1 MGKTPKSEELNVL
14 MQMFNNLSASDK
26 KTFLDSLNKSEDRDN
41 ILETI
46 KAKEINACPHCKSIH
61 FVKNGTKNG
70 TQRYLCRDCK
80 KSFVTESGT
89 ILYRT
94 QKDIEVWKKYIHCMI
109 NKYPLRKCAKEC
121 DITLYTAFIWRHK
134 ILDALQ
140 NMMNEVELDGIV
152 EADETFT
159 TISYKGNHKNFK
171 LPRKAHQRGTKA
183 SKRGLSREQVCIPC
197 GVNLNGLSI
206 AKISNLGRPGLR
218 DIQKVLG
225 NRIKKDSVFV
235 TDSLRAY
242 QKLSFDMELN
252 HIRIPRNKR
261 SVGTFNIQVI
271 NNYHARLKDLIICR
285 FKGVAT
291 KYLNNYL
298 VYHNFV
304 NFSKETEDEKESI
317 LLKFI
322 SETGCNTRTYNLS
335 KRNPVPLLN

>member
-1 MGKTPKSEELNVL
+1 MGKTSKPEELNVL
-14 MQMFNNLSASDK
+14 MQMFNNLSVSDK
-26 KTFLDSLNKSEDRDN
+26 KIFLSFLDKDKNEDR
-41 ILETI
+41 ISEII
-46 KAKEINACPHCKSIH
+46 KTKEVVACPHCNSSH
-61 FVKNGTKNG
+61 FVKNGTKKG
-70 TQRYLCRDCK
+70 VQRYLCRDCK

-140 NMMNEVELDGIV
+140 NMMNDVELDGIV

-171 LPRKAHQRGTKA
+171 LPREAHKRGTKA

-206 AKISNLGRPGLR
+206 AKVSNLGRPRLK

-225 NRIKKDSVFV
+225 NRIKKDSVLV

-252 HIRIPRNKR
+252 HIRIPRKR
-261 SVGTFNIQVI
+261 HSVGTFNIQVI
-271 NNYHARLKDLIICR
+271 NNYHARLKDLIINR
-285 FKGVAT
+285 FNGVST

-304 NFSKETEDEKESI
+304 NFAKETEEEKEHI
-317 LLKFI
+317 LFRFI
-322 SETGCNTRTYNLS
+322 SETNCNTRTYNLS
-335 KRNPVPLLN
+335 ERNPIPLLN